1 MPFTRQRAEL
11 ILNSETQATI
21 EEISKSRTES
31 ASRVE
36 RAKMILA
43 YAERTPVSAIARE
56 LSTNRPKVERCID
69 KALQLG
75 VLTAL
80 DDLPRPGKPTV
91 ITPEARAWL
100 ISVAC
105 QKPKGLGYPYELWTN
120 RLLAKHARQ
129 HCEAAGHPSLL
140 HINRGT
146 VSKILSKSDVRPH
159 KVVYYLERR
168 DPEFDH
174 KMAQVLHV
182 YKEVQLL
189 QQQKADVPPVATISY
204 DEKPGIQA
212 IANVAPDLPPVPGKH
227 PAIARDHEYK
237 RLGTVSL
244 LAGIDLLTGQVHGIV
259 ADRHRSREFIE
270 YLKILDAMYPKE
282 TTVRLILDNHSAH
295 ISKETR
301 RFLTSIPQR
310 FEFVFT
316 PKHGSWLNIIESLFA
331 KMAKTLLKAIRVHT
345 KNELTERI
353 QQWLQDINESPVIFR
368 WKYGLDSISLK

>member
-1 MPFTRQRAEL
+1 MPFTRKRFEL
-11 ILNSETQATI
+11 TLSPELRERI
-21 EEISKSRTES
+21 EQISRSRTER
-31 ASRVE
+31 ASRFE

-43 YAERTPVSAIARE
+43 YAQAIPISAI
-56 LSTNRPKVERCID
+56 
-69 KALQLG
+69 
-75 VLTAL
+75 
-80 DDLPRPGKPTV
+80 
-91 ITPEARAWL
+91 ARAWL
-100 ISVAC
+100 ISLAC
-105 QKPKGLGYPYELWTN
+105 QKPKELGYPYELWTN

-129 HCEAAGHPSLL
+129 HCEAAGHPSLSR
-140 HINRGT
+140 INRGT

-159 KVVYYLERR
+159 KIVYYLERR

-174 KMAQVLHV
+174 KMAQILHV

-189 QQQKADVPPVATISY
+189 QEQKTQAPPVATISY

-212 IANVAPDLPPVPGKH
+212 IANVAPDLPPVPSMQ

-244 LAGIDLLTGQVHGIV
+244 PAGIDLLTGQIHGMV

-270 YLKILDAMYPKE
+270 YLRILDSMYPKQ
-282 TTVRLILDNHSAH
+282 TTIRLILDNHSAH

-301 RFLTSIPQR
+301 KFLTSIPQR

-331 KMAKTLLKAIRVHT
+331 KMAKTLLRGIRVET
-345 KNELTERI
+345 KTELKQRI
-353 QQWLQDINESPVIFR
+353 QQWLQDINDSPVIFR
-368 WKYGLDSISLK
+368 WKYGLDSISSI

>member
-1 MPFTRQRAEL
+1 MPFIRQRAEL
-11 ILNSETQATI
+11 TLSPELQERI
-21 EEISKSRTES
+21 EQISKSRTES
-31 ASRVE
+31 SSRVE
-36 RAKMILA
+36 RAKMVLA
-43 YAERTPVSAIARE
+43 YARRTPVSAIARE
-56 LSTNRPKVERCID
+56 LSTSRPRVERCID

-80 DDLPRPGKPTV
+80 DDLPRPGKPTL
-91 ITPEARAWL
+91 ITPESRAWL

-105 QKPKGLGYPYELWTN
+105 RKPKEFGYPYELWTN

-129 HCEAAGHPSLL
+129 HCEAAGHPSLSR
-140 HINRGT
+140 INRGT

-212 IANVAPDLPPVPGKH
+212 IANVTPDLPPIPGQH
-227 PAIARDHEYK
+227 PAIGRDHDYK

-244 LAGIDLLTGQVHGIV
+244 LAGIDLLTGQVQGIV

-270 YLKILDAMYPKE
+270 YLKILDGLYPKQI
-282 TTVRLILDNHSAH
+282 TIRLVLDNHSAH

-301 RFLTSIPQR
+301 RFLASVPQR
-310 FEFVFT
+310 FEFIFT

-331 KMAKTLLKAIRVHT
+331 KMAKTLLRAIRVDT
-345 KNELTERI
+345 KNELKERI
-353 QQWLQDINESPVIFR
+353 QQWLQEINESPVIFK